1 MPIVQTIKMYRGEDV
16 TLHFNM
22 TPPEDITGW
31 VISLTVAK
39 NYDTTVKAFQ
49 LTAVATNAPLGLFD
63 VIIPKSITINLNPDK
78 YVHDVWR
85 VNPGSERILSVGD
98 FILGA
103 DARFPV

>member
-1 MPIVQTIKMYRGEDV
+1 MYRGEDV
-16 TLHFNM
+16 TLHFSM

-39 NYDTTVKAFQ
+39 NYDTDVKVFQ
-49 LTAVATNAPLGLFD
+49 LTAAATNAPAGLFD
-63 VIIPKSITINLNPDK
+63 VIIPESITLGMNPDK

-85 VNPGSERILSVGD
+85 VNPGQRRILSVGD

-103 DARFPV
+103 DARNPT